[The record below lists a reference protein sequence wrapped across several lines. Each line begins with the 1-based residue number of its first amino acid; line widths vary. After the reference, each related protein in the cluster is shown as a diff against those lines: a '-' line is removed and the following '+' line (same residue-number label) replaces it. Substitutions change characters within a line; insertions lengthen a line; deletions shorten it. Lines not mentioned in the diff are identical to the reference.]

1 MELLKLLFF
10 STSYYFLGYHNFIIL
25 LLSTLIIKISASTK
39 IDFNVNNFDPVMFC
53 INIINIITKL
63 VRLQLNIS
71 VTNMN
76 NTYFGSKIIKG
87 YNYLNSQYI
96 NIRSYPFRL
105 LFNSGTN
112 TVKPQLNNTN
122 EINNFLDSLN

>member
-10 STSYYFLGYHNFIIL
+10 STSYYFLGYQNFIIL

-39 IDFNVNNFDPVMFC
+39 IEFNPNNFDPFMVFV
-53 INIINIITKL
+53 NIINIISKL
-63 VRLQLNIS
+63 VMLQLNIS

-87 YNYLNSQYI
+87 YNYLNSQ
-96 NIRSYPFRL
+96 SSKL
-105 LFNSGTN
+105 LKFW
-112 TVKPQLNNTN
+112 VNNC
-122 EINNFLDSLN
+122 